1 MKKLFLALIVPLLF
15 GAFFI
20 GCEPIED
27 GELPQGGEGFGT
39 EEPAAP

>member
-1 MKKLFLALIVPLLF
+1 MKKLFLVLIVPLLF

-27 GELPQGGEGFGT
+27 GELPEEGFGT